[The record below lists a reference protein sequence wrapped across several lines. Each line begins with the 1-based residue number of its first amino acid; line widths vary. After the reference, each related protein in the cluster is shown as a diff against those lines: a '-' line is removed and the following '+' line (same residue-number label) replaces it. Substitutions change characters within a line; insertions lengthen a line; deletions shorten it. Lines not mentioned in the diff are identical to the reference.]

1 MMRTRLMRIR
11 PVKMQLVGT
20 QVVRRRPVKMQPVRT
35 ELLEMLMRA

>member
-1 MMRTRLMRIR
+1 MMRAQLMRIR